1 MKPNQ
6 IHPRPR
12 RLIRLPALR
21 AKLGHIGV
29 STVYKY
35 MRDGLLPRPIKF
47 GNIAAWDEDAIDDA
61 IDAAERDE
69 AAS

>member
-1 MKPNQ
+1 MKTNQ

-21 AKLGHIGV
+21 AKLGNVGV

-35 MRDGLLPRPIKF
+35 MRDGLLPRPIKL
-47 GNIAAWDEDAIDDA
+47 GSIAAWDEDAIDDA
-61 IDAAERDE
+61 IDAAERKV
-69 AAS
+69 AS